1 MTLAVEV
8 SGFGKRYKKN
18 DAVKDVSLHIETGE
32 IYGLIGPD
40 GAGKSTLMQA
50 VSGVLR
56 YDTGRICVF
65 GQPIDSD
72 KSADQVKQH
81 LGFMPQGLGLNLYP
95 DLSIEENID
104 FFANLRGVSAETLK
118 QRKAMLLDVSNLA
131 AFKDRSMKNLSG
143 GMKQK
148 LGLVCTLIHQ
158 PGLVILDEPTTGVDP
173 VSRRDF
179 WEMLNQLVRDEKMTA
194 LISTAY
200 MDEASRFNRLSVM
213 HQGQVLDQGTAD
225 EIVGRT
231 PGWLVEIESNTDA
244 THLRDVL
251 PTLQTTFPQA
261 EELGQMI
268 RISGFEDTPGEVK
281 GRLEKALSAF
291 PNEHLNWHFAPV
303 GLEEVF
309 INRLDH
315 IEAEQ
320 VAVIK
325 RSGTDTLKTNNIE
338 TPLIQADGLVRRF
351 GDFTAADQVSFD
363 VKSGEIF
370 GLLGA
375 NGAGKSTVI
384 KMLTGI
390 LPPSEG
396 AGFVAGHNMA
406 SSAMAIKES
415 IGYMS
420 QAFSLYLDLT
430 VGENIDLFGRIYGL
444 SGKKLRERRD
454 WVLKIGHLEA
464 EKDEAAGSLPMGKRQ
479 RLALGC
485 ALIHEPKVLFLDE
498 PTSGVDPI
506 GRREFW
512 RILVA
517 LAEELNVAILV
528 TTHYML
534 EAEHCHRLALM
545 QAGKV
550 VAYDS
555 PQALKQD
562 LKARKGQVLSLKV
575 SHPYELQA
583 RLEAEGFGK
592 VALFGSRVQLFT
604 QNVAETRHRVKD
616 LLKQTEAGGEI
627 ESNIRIEDE
636 MVLEPSLEDVFIDKI
651 ESARQAKRGGL

>member
-1 MTLAVEV
+1 MSLAVDVKGFSKSYKKTLAVE
-8 SGFGKRYKKN
+8 
-18 DAVKDVSLHIETGE
+18 DVSLSIQSGE

-40 GAGKSTLMQA
+40 GAGKSTLMQSIA
-50 VSGVLR
+50 GVLR
-56 YDTGRICVF
+56 FNKGQIRVF
-65 GQPIDSD
+65 DQLIDSD
-72 KSADQVKQH
+72 KSAEKMKH
-81 LGFMPQGLGLNLYP
+81 RIGFMPQGLGLNLYP

-104 FFANLRGVSAETLK
+104 FFAHLRGVPTDTLE
-118 QRKAMLLDVSNLA
+118 QRKKMLLEVSSLND
-131 AFKDRSMKNLSG
+131 FKDRAMKNLSG

-158 PGLVILDEPTTGVDP
+158 PSLVILDEPTTGVDP

-179 WEMLNQLVRDEKMTA
+179 WEMLNQLVREENMTA

-200 MDEASRFNRLSVM
+200 MDEATRFNRLTVM
-213 HQGQVLDQGTAD
+213 HQGKELETGTAD
-225 EIVGRT
+225 EIIDRT
-231 PGWLVEIESNTDA
+231 PGWLIEVETENPKT
-244 THLRDVL
+244 LL
-251 PTLQTTFPQA
+251 PKIKSQFPQA
-261 EELGQMI
+261 EELGQMV
-268 RISGFEDTPGEVK
+268 RIVGFDI
-281 GRLEKALSAF
+281 SAEEAQQRIESAVDDINDRWF
-291 PNEHLNWHFAPV
+291 FSPV
-303 GLEEVF
+303 GLEEIF
-309 INRLDH
+309 IHRLNHDLDKENS
-315 IEAEQ
+315 INPLVSNLDLKPITATESNAEL
-320 VAVIK
+320 IK
-325 RSGTDTLKTNNIE
+325 AHE
-338 TPLIQADGLVRRF
+338 LVRRF
-351 GDFTAADQVSFD
+351 DQFTAVDKVSFE
-363 VKSGEIF
+363 VNAGEIF

-396 AGFVAGHNMA
+396 TGFVAGHNMA
-406 SSAMAIKES
+406 TSSMAIKES

-430 VGENIDLFGRIYGL
+430 VIENIELFGCIYAL
-444 SGKKLRERRD
+444 SGRKLKERKT
-454 WVLKIGHLEA
+454 WVLKMGHLE
-464 EKDEAAGSLPMGKRQ
+464 KVQNKTAGSLPMGKRQ

-512 RILVA
+512 NILVE
-517 LAEELNVAILV
+517 LADKTDVAILV

-555 PQALKQD
+555 PKQLKQD
-562 LKARKGQVLSLKV
+562 LKASRGRVLSIKV
-575 SHPYELQA
+575 SKPYRALSV
-583 RLEAEGFGK
+583 LENDGYKK

-604 QNVAETRHRVKD
+604 KHIKEARESVSN
-616 LLKQTEAGGEI
+616 LLEKNDIEI
-627 ESNIRIEDE
+627 ENIMI
-636 MVLEPSLEDVFIDKI
+636 LEPTLEDVFIDKI
-651 ESARQAKRGGL
+651 ESNKKAEGQNQS

>member
-1 MTLAVEV
+1 MTFAVEV
-8 SGFGKRYKKN
+8 KGFGKRYKKTE
-18 DAVKDVSLHIETGE
+18 AVCDVSLSIEQGE

-50 VSGVLR
+50 VAGVLR
-56 YDTGRICVF
+56 YEAGEIRVF
-65 GQPIDSD
+65 GQLIDSD
-72 KSADQVKQH
+72 KSAEKIKH
-81 LGFMPQGLGLNLYP
+81 RLGFMPQGLGLNLYP

-104 FFANLRGVSAETLK
+104 FFANLRGVPPAILQ
-118 QRKAMLLDVSNLA
+118 QRKEMLLEVSNLA
-131 AFKDRSMKNLSG
+131 RFRKRAMKNLSG

-158 PGLVILDEPTTGVDP
+158 PSLVILDEPTTGVDP

-179 WEMLNQLVRDEKMTA
+179 WAMLNQLVREENMTA

-213 HQGQVLDQGTAD
+213 HQGMVLEQGTAD
-225 EIVGRT
+225 EIVERT
-231 PGWLVEIESNTDA
+231 PGWLIEIEGENP
-244 THLRDVL
+244 RDLLARV
-251 PTLQTTFPQA
+251 QTEFPQA
-261 EELGQMI
+261 EELGELI
-268 RISGFEDTPGEVK
+268 RIVGFDISADQARE
-281 GRLEKALSAF
+281 RLEPLISAVDAK
-291 PNEHLNWHFAPV
+291 WYFAPV

-309 INRLDH
+309 IQQLNHSQPRHTVSFQPENQSKPSNEDS
-315 IEAEQ
+315 AQ
-320 VAVIK
+320 DK
-325 RSGTDTLKTNNIE
+325 Q
-338 TPLIQADGLVRRF
+338 PLIRADLLVRCF
-351 GDFTAADQVSFD
+351 GDFTAADQVSFE
-363 VKSGEIF
+363 VRAGEIF

-390 LPPSEG
+390 LPPTAG

-406 SSAMAIKES
+406 TSSMAIKEN

-430 VGENIDLFGRIYGL
+430 VGENIELFGRIYGL
-444 SGKKLRERRD
+444 SGRKLKERRD
-454 WVLKIGHLEA
+454 WVLQMGHLQSVQ
-464 EKDEAAGSLPMGKRQ
+464 DETAGSLPMGKRQ

-485 ALIHEPKVLFLDE
+485 ALIHEPQVLFLDE

-512 RILVA
+512 QILVQ
-517 LAEELNVAILV
+517 LADEMGVAILV

-555 PQALKQD
+555 PRQLKQE
-562 LKARKGQVLSLKV
+562 LKDHKGLVLSIKV
-575 SHPYELQA
+575 SHPYQA
-583 RLEAEGFGK
+583 QSLLEIEGYEK

-604 QNVAETRHRVKD
+604 KTPEETR
-616 LLKQTEAGGEI
+616 QTVLNLFQLNGI
-627 ESNIRIEDE
+627 EVENE
-636 MVLEPSLEDVFIDKI
+636 MILEPSLEEVFIDRI
-651 ESARQAKRGGL
+651 ESSKKRLGG

>member
-1 MTLAVEV
+1 MALAVEV
-8 SGFGKRYKKN
+8 KGFSKRYKKTP
-18 DAVKDVSLHIETGE
+18 AVCDVSLSIEAGE

-56 YDTGRICVF
+56 FDSGDIRVF
-65 GQPIDSD
+65 DQLIDSD
-72 KSADQVKQH
+72 KTAEKIKH
-81 LGFMPQGLGLNLYP
+81 RIGFMPQGLGLNLYP
-95 DLSIEENID
+95 DLSIDENID
-104 FFANLRGVSAETLK
+104 FFANLRNVPLSVLQARK
-118 QRKAMLLDVSNLA
+118 QMLLEVSSLTD
-131 AFKDRSMKNLSG
+131 FKDRAMKNLSG

-158 PGLVILDEPTTGVDP
+158 PSLLILDEPTTGVDP

-179 WEMLNQLVRDEKMTA
+179 WEMLNRLVREEKMTA

-213 HQGQVLDQGTAD
+213 HQGEVLEQGTAD
-225 EIVGRT
+225 EIIART
-231 PGWLVEIESNTDA
+231 PGWLIEIESEA
-244 THLRDVL
+244 PKVL
-251 PTLQTTFPQA
+251 LNKLQQVFPQA

-268 RISGFEDTPGEVK
+268 RIVGFDIPAQQAEIKIEELLSGE
-281 GRLEKALSAF
+281 SA
-291 PNEHLNWHFAPV
+291 NWYFAPI

-309 INRLDH
+309 IQQLNHHSGESRSAKSPD
-315 IEAEQ
+315 ESVAPSKAEPEES
-320 VAVIK
+320 ATALIK
-325 RSGTDTLKTNNIE
+325 
-338 TPLIQADGLVRRF
+338 ADQLVRRF
-351 GDFTAADQVSFD
+351 GKFTAADRVSFE
-363 VKSGEIF
+363 VKAGEIF

-390 LPPSEG
+390 LPPSAG
-396 AGFVAGHNMA
+396 AGYVAGHNMA
-406 SSAMAIKES
+406 TSSMAIKES

-430 VGENIDLFGRIYGL
+430 VSENVELFGRIYGL
-444 SGKKLRERRD
+444 AGRKLKERRE
-454 WVLKIGHLEA
+454 WVLQMGHLQSVQDA
-464 EKDEAAGSLPMGKRQ
+464 TAGSLPMGKRQ

-485 ALIHEPKVLFLDE
+485 ALIHEPRVLFLDE

-512 RILVA
+512 QILVQ
-517 LAEELNVAILV
+517 LAEQTGVAILV

-555 PQALKQD
+555 PKNLKQD
-562 LKARKGQVLSLKV
+562 LKTLKGQVLSLKV
-575 SHPYELQA
+575 SHPYQTQA
-583 RLEAEGFGK
+583 LLEEAGYEK

-604 QNVAETRHRVKD
+604 QSLQQTREQVLI
-616 LLKQTEAGGEI
+616 LLQNSRI
-627 ESNIRIEDE
+627 EIEDE

-651 ESARQAKRGGL
+651 ESSKKSTRKVVL